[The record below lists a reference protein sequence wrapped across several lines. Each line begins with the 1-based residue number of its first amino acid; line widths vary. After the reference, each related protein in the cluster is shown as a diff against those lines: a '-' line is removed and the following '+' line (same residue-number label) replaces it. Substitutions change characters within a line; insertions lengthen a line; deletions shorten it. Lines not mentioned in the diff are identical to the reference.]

1 MYARAV
7 AATWFG
13 PAHAGARVPTLRQPL
28 HRGELHHQKLLL
40 EIKNPELY
48 PAIEKQT
55 LKSLS
60 NEGVR
65 AVDTSVTD

>member
-1 MYARAV
+1 MPTAV
-7 AATWFG
+7 AATTTA
-13 PAHAGARVPTLRQPL
+13 PLGATALLPYL

-48 PAIEKQT
+48 PGIEKQT

-60 NEGVR
+60 NEGLAWPLGCVPP
-65 AVDTSVTD
+65 SGG